1 MQIKCIKSI
10 HHGLS
15 NTFCES
21 FYSKFTP
28 SPSVLTLPPRSYV
41 CFPQIINKF
50 LPSRGGGKILKIM
63 HPLNY
68 NLMCPIPVLPGTDLL
83 HDLDLLLVLPPLDH
97 QLNIEICCIS
107 VLDIFTVKKLV

>member
-1 MQIKCIKSI
+1 MVYQT
-10 HHGLS
+10 L
-15 NTFCES
+15 FA
-21 FYSKFTP
+21 
-28 SPSVLTLPPRSYV
+28 SPSTQNSPP
-41 CFPQIINKF
+41 PLLF
-50 LPSRGGGKILKIM
+50 LPSPQKLCMFPPDHQQIFTLKGGGKILKIM

>member
-1 MQIKCIKSI
+1 MVYQT
-10 HHGLS
+10 L
-15 NTFCES
+15 FA
-21 FYSKFTP
+21 
-28 SPSVLTLPPRSYV
+28 SPSTQNSPP
-41 CFPQIINKF
+41 PLLF
-50 LPSRGGGKILKIM
+50 LPSPPEVMYVSPRSSTNFYPQGGGGKILKIM

-68 NLMCPIPVLPGTDLL
+68 NLMSPIPVLPGTDLL